1 MIVYDAIFNSV
12 LDMWTF
18 FSLHTYIC
26 TQLLLVFPILM
37 SFSVIFLY
45 GNNCVGGTKY
55 ESIVSYQ
62 QQRKQQKQKEQQR
75 KKQKE

>member
-1 MIVYDAIFNSV
+1 M
-12 LDMWTF
+12 
-18 FSLHTYIC
+18 
-26 TQLLLVFPILM
+26 LVFPILM

-75 KKQKE
+75 KKQKEQQQKNQQQQRNVSGICSLLALQR